1 MLKKISKIMWIG
13 ILALF
18 VLGMIVAAINGNS
31 SIAELTGKLI
41 AYALVIQLG
50 LWGIGYFTKDK
61 VE

>member
-1 MLKKISKIMWIG
+1 MWIG

-31 SIAELTGKLI
+31 SIAELTGRLM
-41 AYALVIQLG
+41 AYALVVQLI
-50 LWGIGYFTKDK
+50 LWLIGYFTKDK